1 MREKSKKTVRR
12 RLLSLLLVFCMTF
25 QMISYSPGNVV
36 RAEGEEEPVAAS
48 EGPSTIKAA
57 LFSGGVSANAD
68 KTTGSTDAAFKS
80 AIMRFIAKDYAKEEP
95 VSFAFDLRLEDSFLG
110 DCWGQLKDQDLIDA
124 EEKLETAQSASGD
137 DAKKEAYA
145 ALNAFLKGNG
155 GSAKVNSAIFSYNF
169 GNQFKENGE
178 VFGVTHEV
186 TGTVAGL
193 ENMPIGSYVLT
204 RDADTGEVK
213 VTFTFEPYLCGMSNV
228 KGGFNLELNLA
239 DSLFDNSD
247 TAHVGWDGEKNE
259 LVIKGNLDKTETPA
273 RDNQITMTK
282 MAVKADGSEI
292 SNTDDLYI
300 DYKINIDVTGGE
312 PINGLTLEDRL
323 PKGLTVESVKLDGKA
338 LALAADGGSG
348 DYTVTLDEATGLNV
362 LHYTFPE
369 TPANVRKAEFAIRAA
384 LTNDYYA
391 QYLNDNKINTTFA
404 NKASL
409 RGRDNALQKESGET
423 NTTMNTSFFTKEGK
437 QNELNGNLFDWIITV
452 NTHFSEFV
460 DAWIVDKIDNTAHNY
475 IASGDNCGLIFEVTR
490 DGITTTE
497 TMDIKQVTD
506 DSVLKNYSYAD
517 LTNEAL
523 RNADQVL
530 NNRLKQLSDNN
541 TKAILYTKD
550 GEDILIFPFEKFTNA
565 KVKIFYTTQLK
576 NNANADLS
584 NEVKFLFRRL
594 TYGGP
599 GPGTDLDFDIDIG
612 KEVGKTYSPVQKEA
626 IGDINWDSRTQGW
639 RFKINHYQEEI
650 ADLTITESMA
660 DSGLTEEVLDT
671 YKPTYNYYE
680 GGVKKQEGKEVP
692 KAQSGVTPAPAAPY
706 YEIKGDSV
714 VFHFGK
720 VAENQYYDLYIT
732 TDVTSQLAVSSPNL
746 AVKNTAKYNVDGT
759 SGSDVEVPAE
769 KTVENTMVKK
779 ACVEPYYD
787 QNGGQTSLHWQVEV
801 NPRHLPITNGN
812 LLDILPDAN
821 MHGALTGIT
830 RYAYQDGKETEGKA
844 TKGLDGTWSFG
855 DTSGITITESDASK
869 TKTGTSYGTLSK
881 DEMTFTFANQAED
894 TARYVFKYTSA
905 PGTLSGD
912 TAFLN
917 MLLSK
922 NGENIDDEGIKNEV
936 RLSGYVGKLNSN
948 KITDDGTREYAA
960 ATAPAIVGNT
970 ALAKNGS
977 FDPDKGTI
985 TWNITLNEG
994 LVDMT
999 GKLVDDRFE
1008 DNQLLQM
1015 LIEDEHNPTKSV
1027 KVTAYSSVQ
1036 DMNAGKNGQ
1045 DVTAVDDFTECDDL
1059 GFIYKVPDKDTVK
1072 NKILVFTFET
1082 YITADAAAADVSNT
1096 VKLKTDDDSKVIEEV
1111 NSGADG
1117 LEDYFIDDY
1126 GSAWPNPYIKA
1137 AKKSVSENNNGQ
1149 HPLNLA
1155 DAEFTL
1161 TKYKLNTT
1169 SNKWEQ
1175 DGDAKTRTG
1184 LATGVSSFLNL
1195 QRGVLYKLEETKA
1208 PAGYG
1213 IDDTGKTHYFM
1224 FTEKSGLA
1232 ALFSAGMTTENATL
1246 SDDTSVDYDKFTTIL
1261 NTYSYEYTDTP
1272 AGKIQFQKLGD
1283 DDKGLN
1289 DVSFSLKRTTDGL
1302 LKQKEAVKSAKV
1314 SSVDGVVTFDQVDP
1328 GEYDIVEMKDNM
1340 PGGYPMTQGV
1350 VMKVKVE
1357 PDKTKDNACSVTY
1370 YNMQGKDITPTDN
1383 TLPTV
1388 KNTLLR
1394 TNVKF
1399 RKTDQ
1404 NGNALKDVKFTL
1416 ANSGNDAADKN
1427 QTALYKDYQTD
1438 ANGQISIDNLSCGTY
1453 TLTENTGSVTNIKDS
1468 DKKVVITFMVER
1480 DNATGGSKVA
1490 VDNKDAQ
1497 NSGGSYDLGTYTN
1510 NLKYGYVN
1518 LNKKNHE
1525 TIPSTTDQ
1533 ALAGAEF
1540 AIYEKTDNN
1549 EPAAG
1554 AKPLLTLKTDK
1565 NGQLPQPT
1573 GQDAAAGLYT
1583 DKDGKTKKALIYGDY
1598 WIKEVKTADSHAVD
1612 GKAVAFEINSSGG
1625 ADAAETNTT
1634 AWISKAETGDPTV
1647 AYSGTTNDSSTY
1659 LNNLVRGAV
1668 SIKKTGVGT
1677 GASGL
1682 SSAEFE
1688 VRDGN
1693 TLVAT
1698 LKQTGNAGE
1707 YKLANTK
1714 NGASSTEINA
1724 KKTIIGLAAPVDY
1737 LKANNSGALELL
1749 AGTYKIYET
1758 KAPNGYNTPGTGTAI
1773 TTVTID
1779 TEGKVKYNGNTD
1791 VPTITNVPLTASLQI
1806 NKTDDKGDMLDGI
1819 AFKLTSTSQTLGNT
1833 FNEQTITTN
1842 GGTAEFTG
1850 LHIGEYTLTETLPA
1864 NSGYKA
1870 PSPATYT
1877 VKVEQPTQ
1885 GENKLKVTVTESTGT
1900 TDANRTAGIKDQT
1913 GEIRSLESTVDN
1925 NGTATV
1931 NIYNTPI
1938 TGPIEFTKKDK
1949 DGRILK
1955 GIKFELWRKIND
1967 GYDTAKVAEATS
1979 DQDGKVTFTDIPYAN
1994 YELREVG
2001 GADGVKVKNIAV
2013 DKSNLTVT
2021 GTSPNESFVYNTD
2034 NDTNTIDVI
2043 KNTLNQA
2050 SIKLTKQDQNGA
2062 PLDGVEFN
2070 VQRKGTADE
2079 NSNTS
2084 FVLNPSGTDYTDYKD
2099 GAGNFVTA
2107 TSDAKG
2113 ILTIAGLVYGDY
2125 QLVESNT
2132 ANLADTSKNIPVTF
2146 SVDKDGAV
2154 TNVKVY
2160 GEARGTTG
2168 TSPYN
2173 IGEVR
2178 NTLRYGYVNLLK
2190 KNDEGRVLSGTQ
2202 FDIYKKNAGDSS
2214 VFVKTVSTNSDGKID
2229 QSECGTSLIY
2239 GDYIIKEKAVASELS
2254 SYYTLDTTEY
2264 AFTIGDATG
2273 HLGTAWISL
2282 GSNDDNVIYTKADAG
2297 ETAPTDL
2304 KPIINTAKRQP
2315 IALTKTGVGGAALS
2329 GAVFAVYDG
2338 ETLVAE
2344 LEQDTGD
2351 TYDTLVTNNL
2361 TFDGSVTE
2369 NKTIQVGGKDITI
2382 PYIKYNKLLAGTYT
2396 IKEVKQPDGYVL
2408 PDNGKSVDII
2418 VDNGDNAAT
2427 GNLTNDQT
2435 SFSVEKLSN
2444 EVVTGD
2450 SKVLSGASLKICK
2463 DNNGEPSEDTGFSSW
2478 VSGDTPCAVTGLPA
2492 GTYWL
2497 LETVAPEGYKVAD
2510 PIQFTLADNG
2520 QLYNGAEIKGE
2531 NKLESNKLTM
2541 TDIRVYGQAK
2551 LTKTVTGATETLSG
2565 VPFKLYKRAGDT
2577 PNPEIDKLIAENLT
2591 TGADG
2596 VIDTTKLSS
2605 VTNDETGKVLS
2616 TGLWTG
2622 HYYFLEQLSDS
2633 LYYDTDKNLVEFEIK
2648 PENHYTAEKNNPVS
2662 VDMSNDKFKTDIL
2675 FTKYDTTEVKGI
2687 AGVSF
2692 TLKRS
2697 SSHDDNY
2704 DETVNADIKTGADGT
2719 ATLSLDKKGQYKLEE
2734 TVTPTGYDSATKF
2747 VGTFEIT
2754 DADHGQEVNLNGTN
2768 RMTAKKGTLDST
2780 GIANDRLPGSMTI
2793 TKVDASDNTNKLNG
2807 AAFTLYQVVG
2817 EVETPVMNGV
2827 TGNTYDYDMDNPSP
2841 EPVSTS
2847 NDGKLIITSLPWGQ
2861 YKLVET
2867 TPPDGYI
2874 IGSTPIEFDIKADY
2888 LEYGAIEEAATIG
2901 NTQSTFA
2908 LNKADATGGTLVN
2921 GAAFQLTDDS
2931 DNNKVIWE
2939 TPESDGS
2946 VSTWSNI
2953 TGILVAGK
2961 IYTLTETKAPAGYEK
2976 AAAVKIKMDNTGKIT
2991 IEDGNDHA
2999 VAEDSAVT
3007 VKDQPIEI
3015 GLEKIDAESN
3025 EKLEGAVFKV
3035 TGTFADK
3042 AITEIEV
3049 TPANLTETLSGQLI
3063 AGETYTLTET
3073 TAPKGYELAEP
3084 INFIVDD
3091 AGKIALKDSPAHAAL
3106 DNNNETIILKNTQNE
3121 IFIQKTDADGKAI
3134 GGGAEFSLTGAFA
3147 DGETVKTIKTED
3159 SQPYSLKGLLTAGQ
3173 TYTLSEIRA
3182 ADGYKLETR
3191 PVEITMSTAGTISV
3205 AADTDSALAEVT
3217 NNGLTLNFK
3226 DQPITLSLQKTDANN
3241 ENKPLKGAKFELT
3254 GDLADGSKKHTID
3267 LTQKDS
3273 ENLSALLI
3281 ASTGTEKHEYTLTE
3295 TTAPEGYQLQQTPVK
3310 FTVDKD
3316 GKVTITNIDVVKG
3329 FAALSEDKPSLS
3341 FANTLKQGD
3350 ITFTK
3355 YGTNDEND
3363 LNAKA
3368 KLSGAVF
3375 GLYTDAE
3382 TKIPVKDA
3390 TDKAV
3395 TATSGEDGNVTFKD
3409 IYVGSYYVK
3418 EITAPEDYT
3427 ADSTIYQ
3434 AVIDNNGNC
3443 DGLHTVAGT
3452 EVSNNALSEI
3462 TNQAVRGKI
3471 SIAKTDSFDGKA
3483 IEGIEFALTK
3493 KDKTGKDIT
3502 VKTGKTDKDGKLV
3515 FSNLLMDT
3523 EYRIYETQT
3532 HSGYVLSTVAQ
3543 NITLKTDETEKAVAF
3558 TNAPTE
3564 LSFKKVDT
3572 TGAGLPGAE
3581 FTLYDGGAEVAKA
3594 VSDKDGMVTFLYL
3607 EKGKTYTLKET
3618 KRPGDDYLP
3627 STTEF
3632 KAVVDKDGTCTLKN
3646 NDETVTEVVN
3656 VDAGVITLNKTGE
3669 DSKPL
3674 AGTTFELKND
3684 AGEVIQTQITGAD
3697 GKLVFADVPMGSYTV
3712 VETAAPDPYAVSADV
3727 TKVTLSRGA
3736 SQKVSVSRVNALS
3749 QVVFHKRGIITEG
3762 CAGDLQHAPLEGA
3775 VYGLYEDPEC
3785 ATEPAYTATSGNP
3798 ADGCK
3803 VIFTGVARGT
3813 WYVKEITAPQHYM
3826 LDTTVY
3832 KAVVDS
3838 NGHFDGLA
3846 NLDGTKVAD
3855 NHVVDAAVTTDIVLK
3870 KVNEQKPDE
3879 VLPGST
3885 YGLFKKAAK
3894 ASPAQARSF
3903 SFFGTESVA
3912 ETEDES
3918 EWQQIA
3924 EATTDQDGYLRFEG
3938 VLMGVEYSIRELKAP
3953 EGSHVSEKPVN
3964 IKFGVNEAGKP
3975 VIESIDLGLADP
3987 SDPNSPPTATVDPET
4002 GEIVWLEP
4010 SIVTEISKTDM
4021 NANLLASA
4029 RLRITVK
4036 DGSGAYV
4043 PLTQADGQP
4052 AEWVSS
4058 EQPETFV
4065 KLMKIG
4071 EDYRLEEIEAPSGY
4085 KLAAPVDFTVRTP
4098 EQGVGPG
4105 ENLTEQV
4112 VLKNEL
4118 TALSISKTTINSTD
4132 ELPGAVLTVYKAAE
4146 DGSIARDEAG
4156 NEIVA
4161 QTITGESLRWT
4172 SGTEMKKIEGLPAD
4186 TYVLREITA
4195 PDGYEVAEEIT
4206 FTLMPDGTVMTG
4218 GKACEGNIV
4227 RMQDKPAAETG
4238 TAGVPGKPQTAAP
4251 NNPDVNSGAA
4261 TGIAGSVSPAAFWG
4275 VLALLSVAALLVCS
4289 IVVWRRKRW

>member
-1 MREKSKKTVRR
+1 MREKSKKTVKT
-12 RLLSLLLVFCMTF
+12 RLLALLLVFCMTF
-25 QMISYSPGNVV
+25 QMVSYSPENVV
-36 RAEGEEEPVAAS
+36 RAEGEISRYSADIIKDGNSTYKGEGIDPAENSNAGAFSSVNISFSIPAGGYTSAEGADTLFKLKLKPDSAYLHEQWGEIPV
-48 EGPSTIKAA
+48 
-57 LFSGGVSANAD
+57 D
-68 KTTGSTDAAFKS
+68 KQTDAANLLQD
-80 AIMRFIAKDYAKEEP
+80 AMEADAANKDDKYKALSKYIDDNGDLPEINFDYTFDTGFLWKESSNPGITLGNARQVTTTIDGSE
-95 VSFAFDLRLEDSFLG
+95 VTVGEYTFTQDGTTGALKLHFVFESFV
-110 DCWGQLKDQDLIDA
+110 
-124 EEKLETAQSASGD
+124 
-137 DAKKEAYA
+137 Y
-145 ALNAFLKGNG
+145 
-155 GSAKVNSAIFSYNF
+155 
-169 GNQFKENGE
+169 
-178 VFGVTHEV
+178 GVT
-186 TGTVAGL
+186 TA
-193 ENMPIGSYVLT
+193 M
-204 RDADTGEVK
+204 A
-213 VTFTFEPYLCGMSNV
+213 GMSFTL
-228 KGGFNLELNLA
+228 GLQ
-239 DSLFDNSD
+239 DSLFEGGNPVEVKWDQVTSSLNVGEWQDPSLPDTLDNNYTIDKSVVNK
-247 TAHVGWDGEKNE
+247 VG
-259 LVIKGNLDKTETPA
+259 ETNSVGDA
-273 RDNQITMTK
+273 MY
-282 MAVKADGSEI
+282 V
-292 SNTDDLYI
+292 
-300 DYKINIDVTGGE
+300 DYKLDLKAENDGDLRGKIV
-312 PINGLTLEDRL
+312 EDLL
-323 PKGLTVESVKLDGKA
+323 PEGLTVDSVTLGLNDAAESGIESGTTPGDGTYQTVTESGRAGFSYQFPGGATLQRASLTIRAILTVEQYTEFMESGTGKLWNFTNQAFLRDPDKDGPIAQTEEIKTDMEATFMTKDGTQRAYDGK
-338 LALAADGGSG
+338 
-348 DYTVTLDEATGLNV
+348 Y
-362 LHYTFPE
+362 
-369 TPANVRKAEFAIRAA
+369 
-384 LTNDYYA
+384 
-391 QYLNDNKINTTFA
+391 
-404 NKASL
+404 
-409 RGRDNALQKESGET
+409 
-423 NTTMNTSFFTKEGK
+423 
-437 QNELNGNLFDWIITV
+437 FDWEINV
-452 NTHFSEFV
+452 NTQFSDLSDAYIIDSISKSQHTYVESEPVKITKGSAATV
-460 DAWIVDKIDNTAHNY
+460 DMPLEKTTDANLTDKVYT
-475 IASGDNCGLIFEVTR
+475 
-490 DGITTTE
+490 
-497 TMDIKQVTD
+497 
-506 DSVLKNYSYAD
+506 D
-517 LTNEAL
+517 LTNAL
-523 RNADQVL
+523 LQNSDKALL
-530 NNRLKQLSDNN
+530 NLLKTLTNN
-541 TKAILYTKD
+541 GSKAIYYENGD
-550 GEDILIFPFEKFTNA
+550 AQIMIIPFDKYENA
-565 KVKIFYTTQLK
+565 KVKINYATLLK
-576 NNANADLS
+576 EPDNVTPSLNLS
-584 NEVKFLFRRL
+584 NKVKMIWSHYW
-594 TYGGP
+594 YGNGI
-599 GPGTDLDFDIDIG
+599 GKDDFNVNIDIDKGVAGNYDI
-612 KEVGKTYSPVQKEA
+612 VQKTA
-626 IGDINWDSRTQGW
+626 DFQKDSGTMDW
-639 RFKINHYQEEI
+639 VFKINHYQKNAEDVRIVEDLKAQNMSLVDPADPSKNWTCKDQNDKTVTI
-650 ADLTITESMA
+650 HNSQSQGTPYYVYDNVDEKLTFYFGDLTP
-660 DSGLTEEVLDT
+660 D
-671 YKPTYNYYE
+671 KYYE
-680 GGVKKQEGKEVP
+680 LRLH
-692 KAQSGVTPAPAAPY
+692 T
-706 YEIKGDSV
+706 
-714 VFHFGK
+714 
-720 VAENQYYDLYIT
+720 
-732 TDVTSQLAVSSPNL
+732 
-746 AVKNTAKYNVDGT
+746 NVDGQMAQVT
-759 SGSDVEVPAE
+759 DDKSSVSNKATVLTKDNGTDVEHTTEAKQDVD
-769 KTVENTMVKK
+769 NTIIQKVNTG
-779 ACVEPYYD
+779 YD
-787 QNGGQTSLHWQVEV
+787 QATHQVKWTITV
-801 NPRHLPITNGN
+801 NQNKLPITGSTVTDVFNTADMTFLN
-812 LLDILPDAN
+812 VDA
-821 MHGALTGIT
+821 I
-830 RYAYQDGKETEGKA
+830 RK
-844 TKGLDGTWSFG
+844 DGTAF
-855 DTSGITITESDASK
+855 
-869 TKTGTSYGTLSK
+869 TLDK
-881 DEMTFTFANQAED
+881 DNR
-894 TARYVFKYTSA
+894 TA
-905 PGTLSGD
+905 
-912 TAFLN
+912 
-917 MLLSK
+917 SK
-922 NGENIDDEGIKNEV
+922 NGQTISW
-936 RLSGYVGKLNSN
+936 SG
-948 KITDDGTREYAA
+948 
-960 ATAPAIVGNT
+960 
-970 ALAKNGS
+970 
-977 FDPDKGTI
+977 
-985 TWNITLNEG
+985 
-994 LVDMT
+994 
-999 GKLVDDRFE
+999 E
-1008 DNQLLQM
+1008 DN
-1015 LIEDEHNPTKSV
+1015 P
-1027 KVTAYSSVQ
+1027 
-1036 DMNAGKNGQ
+1036 
-1045 DVTAVDDFTECDDL
+1045 
-1059 GFIYKVPDKDTVK
+1059 
-1072 NKILVFTFET
+1072 VFTFENQTNDESIYEIDVTTQLTETFINTHLTTNAENNVVNTAVLRGFVKRMPIRDSKDVSQTDNKVSDDATAPITTTALNKHGQYDSGTQIITWTAAFNGGQADMKGRVITEDLSANPILELKHRDPKNGDLLTDPVKVYEGKWENGKIVKANDTPVIKDRSEFTDVADQGFKFTVPDKYATTILIFEFDT
-1082 YITADAAAADVSNT
+1082 YITNSASGADVSNT
-1096 VKLKTDDDSKVIEEV
+1096 IKLEPLSGGNKGEEDS
-1111 NSGADG
+1111 STADG
-1117 LEDYFIDDY
+1117 LDYFDIDEY
-1126 GSAWPNPYIKA
+1126 ASISVGPYIKV
-1137 AKKSVSENNNGQ
+1137 KKTSSSQDTSGKNQIKLGG
-1149 HPLNLA
+1149 A
-1155 DAEFTL
+1155 TFTL
-1161 TKYKLNTT
+1161 TEYVADGT
-1169 SNKWEQ
+1169 SSDYDNAAWKPSSVA
-1175 DGDAKTRTG
+1175 DKTRITNDDG
-1184 LATGVSSFLNL
+1184 QASFVNL
-1195 QRGVLYKLEETKA
+1195 ISTAALYKLEETKA
-1208 PAGYG
+1208 PGGYGVDDTQDSPKVYYFRFVNKGAFDLGESKRENVKLSDGVGSPQNVTVLEINRTVLKGFSFNRTNTPTGKLEFTKTDANDKGIEDVGFTLVRDDKKVKDQTATSGNDGKVTFDKLDPGTYTLKETSAPAQYLLVSEHKVTVDENGTATIAAGEGMTDDTTAGYKISNQYVSG
-1213 IDDTGKTHYFM
+1213 TIKINKVDS
-1224 FTEKSGLA
+1224 EKNTIKLQGAKFEIYSGVH
-1232 ALFSAGMTTENATL
+1232 
-1246 SDDTSVDYDKFTTIL
+1246 SDKAELKKDGSDKNYIG
-1261 NTYSYEYTDTP
+1261 E
-1272 AGKIQFQKLGD
+1272 A
-1283 DDKGLN
+1283 
-1289 DVSFSLKRTTDGL
+1289 TTDGNGT
-1302 LKQKEAVKSAKV
+1302 A
-1314 SSVDGVVTFDQVDP
+1314 TFNNVP
-1328 GEYDIVEMKDNM
+1328 YS
-1340 PGGYPMTQGV
+1340 PGGYTIIESAPPKGYEVTTADELIKIQAGA
-1350 VMKVKVE
+1350 VKFEKNENFTHTVA
-1357 PDKTKDNACSVTY
+1357 D
-1370 YNMQGKDITPTDN
+1370 
-1383 TLPTV
+1383 TV
-1388 KNTLLR
+1388 KNTRLR
-1394 TNVKF
+1394 YDVSLTKTN
-1399 RKTDQ
+1399 
-1404 NGNALKDVKFTL
+1404 
-1416 ANSGNDAADKN
+1416 DKE
-1427 QTALYKDYQTD
+1427 TP
-1438 ANGQISIDNLSCGTY
+1438 
-1453 TLTENTGSVTNIKDS
+1453 
-1468 DKKVVITFMVER
+1468 DKLER
-1480 DNATGGSKVA
+1480 SFE
-1490 VDNKDAQ
+1490 
-1497 NSGGSYDLGTYTN
+1497 LTYTN
-1510 NLKYGYVN
+1510 GDNYATWSNEINGVQVKSGKGTITRTNGIVVKTNNQGELELANL
-1518 LNKKNHE
+1518 
-1525 TIPSTTDQ
+1525 P
-1533 ALAGAEF
+1533 
-1540 AIYEKTDNN
+1540 
-1549 EPAAG
+1549 
-1554 AKPLLTLKTDK
+1554 
-1565 NGQLPQPT
+1565 
-1573 GQDAAAGLYT
+1573 
-1583 DKDGKTKKALIYGDY
+1583 YGDY
-1598 WIKEVKTADSHAVD
+1598 KLTETTNNEADNIYQNLDLTIKKDQLIGH
-1612 GKAVAFEINSSGG
+1612 
-1625 ADAAETNTT
+1625 ETT
-1634 AWISKAETGDPTV
+1634 
-1647 AYSGTTNDSSTY
+1647 GTTP
-1659 LNNLVRGAV
+1659 LVLTANG
-1668 SIKKTGVGT
+1668 GT
-1677 GASGL
+1677 DT
-1682 SSAEFE
+1682 
-1688 VRDGN
+1688 VVN
-1693 TLVAT
+1693 K
-1698 LKQTGNAGE
+1698 LKQ
-1707 YKLANTK
+1707 
-1714 NGASSTEINA
+1714 ASEF
-1724 KKTIIGLAAPVDY
+1724 
-1737 LKANNSGALELL
+1737 
-1749 AGTYKIYET
+1749 KIT
-1758 KAPNGYNTPGTGTAI
+1758 
-1773 TTVTID
+1773 
-1779 TEGKVKYNGNTD
+1779 
-1791 VPTITNVPLTASLQI
+1791 
-1806 NKTDDKGDMLDGI
+1806 KTDDKGDKLKDVTFTLTGKDAYNLDVNKT
-1819 AFKLTSTSQTLGNT
+1819 A
-1833 FNEQTITTN
+1833 TT
-1842 GGTAEFTG
+1842 GQDGVASFTDIPISEKDGETA
-1850 LHIGEYTLTETLPA
+1850 YTLTETQIGSGTLA
-1864 NSGYKA
+1864 NTDGY
-1870 PSPATYT
+1870 
-1877 VKVEQPTQ
+1877 
-1885 GENKLKVTVTESTGT
+1885 T
-1900 TDANRTAGIKDQT
+1900 TDFAKNYKVFVKPA
-1913 GEIRSLESTVDN
+1913 VDN
-1925 NGTATV
+1925 GVTIEVKDSEDQAVTLTNNGVT
-1931 NIYNTPI
+1931 I
-1938 TGPIEFTKKDK
+1938 TNEPVKGTIEFTKKDE

-1955 GIKFELWRKIND
+1955 GIEFELRRVVN
-1967 GYDTAKVAEATS
+1967 GVAQTTGEGMVFKATS
-1979 DQDGKVTFTDIPYAN
+1979 GDNGAVKFAVIPYAN
-1994 YELREVG
+1994 YKLVETK
-2001 GADGVKVKNIAV
+2001 GADSSATKEFDIPKSKLTVKN
-2013 DKSNLTVT
+2013 SGTETFNYSESEVT
-2021 GTSPNESFVYNTD
+2021 
-2034 NDTNTIDVI
+2034 
-2043 KNTLNQA
+2043 NTLNKA
-2050 SIKLTKQDQNGA
+2050 SITLTKQDQAGA
-2062 PLDGVEFN
+2062 PLKDVTFT
-2070 VQRKGTADE
+2070 VKRMAD
-2079 NSNTS
+2079 NAKDNQKDS
-2084 FVLNPSGTDYTDYKD
+2084 FVLNPAETDYFDYYDSADPSKV
-2099 GAGNFVTA
+2099 VTA
-2107 TSDAKG
+2107 TSDADGK
-2113 ILTIAGLVYGDY
+2113 LTINDLVYGKYKLEETQEPENPASGVDAPEITFT
-2125 QLVESNT
+2125 VD
-2132 ANLADTSKNIPVTF
+2132 ANGQIQGL
-2146 SVDKDGAV
+2146 
-2154 TNVKVY
+2154 
-2160 GEARGTTG
+2160 TG
-2168 TSPYN
+2168 TSDNN
-2173 IGEVR
+2173 IIT
-2178 NTLRYGYVNLLK
+2178 NTIKYGYVNLLK
-2190 KNDEGRVLSGTQ
+2190 QTDDKENLPGVKFGIFKTDVDGNAIGDAIRTLTTDANGKLDKGEMQENGVGLLTYGSYVLKETSVNGAFTMSAES
-2202 FDIYKKNAGDSS
+2202 YK
-2214 VFVKTVSTNSDGKID
+2214 
-2229 QSECGTSLIY
+2229 
-2239 GDYIIKEKAVASELS
+2239 
-2254 SYYTLDTTEY
+2254 
-2264 AFTIGDATG
+2264 FTIGDATTG
-2273 HLGTAWISL
+2273 EEGTAWISP
-2282 GSNDDNVIYTKADAG
+2282 GSNADNVIYKKANEGDPSAN
-2297 ETAPTDL
+2297 DL
-2304 KPIINTAKRQP
+2304 KPIINTAKRQL
-2315 IALTKTGVGGAALS
+2315 IELKKTGANDAALS
-2329 GAVFAVYDG
+2329 DAVFAVYDG
-2338 ETLVAE
+2338 NTLVAE
-2344 LEQDTGD
+2344 LKESTSVSG
-2351 TYDTLVTNNL
+2351 TYNTLKTTDLNSAITDN
-2361 TFDGSVTE
+2361 TVTE

-2382 PYIKYNKLLAGTYT
+2382 PYIKNNKLLAGTYT

-2463 DNNGEPSEDTGFSSW
+2463 DNNGEPSEDTDFSW

-2622 HYYFLEQLSDS
+2622 HYYFLEQTSDS

-2768 RMTAKKGTLDST
+2768 RMTAKQGTLDST

-2841 EPVSTS
+2841 EPVSIS

-2874 IGSTPIEFDIKADY
+2874 IGSTPLEFTIEAGQVDF
-2888 LEYGAIEEAATIG
+2888 GAVQSAATTIQ

-2908 LNKADATGGTLVN
+2908 LNKADATGGTLIN

-2931 DNNKVIWE
+2931 DNNKVIWA
-2939 TPESDGS
+2939 TPDNTTP
-2946 VSTWSNI
+2946 VSTWSDI

-2961 IYTLTETKAPAGYEK
+2961 TYTLTETKAPAGYEK
-2976 AAAVKIKMDNTGKIT
+2976 AASVKIKMDNTGVIT
-2991 IEDGNDHA
+2991 VTEGGDHA
-2999 VAEDSAVT
+2999 NVTNKSTVT

-3042 AITEIEV
+3042 EITEIEV
-3049 TPANLTETLSGQLI
+3049 TPANLTETLSVQLI
-3063 AGETYTLTET
+3063 ADETYTLTET

-3147 DGETVKTIKTED
+3147 DGKTVKTIKTED

-3191 PVEITMSTAGTISV
+3191 QVEITMSTAGTISV
-3205 AADTDSALAEVT
+3205 AEGTDKSLAEVT
-3217 NNGLTLNFK
+3217 IDGLTLNFK
-3226 DQPITLSLQKTDANN
+3226 NQPITLSLQKTDANN

-3316 GKVTITNIDVVKG
+3316 GRVTITNIDAVKG
-3329 FAALSEDKPSLS
+3329 FAALSEDKLSLS

-3409 IYVGSYYVK
+3409 IYVGTYYIK
-3418 EITAPEDYT
+3418 ESVAPDDYT

-3434 AVIDNNGNC
+3434 AVIDNKGNC
-3443 DGLHTVAGT
+3443 DGLHTVAGI

-3572 TGAGLPGAE
+3572 TGAGLPDAE

-3646 NDETVTEVVN
+3646 NDEIVTEVVN
-3656 VDAGVITLNKTGE
+3656 ADAGVITLNKTGE

-3712 VETAAPDPYAVSADV
+3712 VETVAPDPYAVSEDV

-3762 CAGDLQHAPLEGA
+3762 CAGDPQHAPLEGA

-3832 KAVVDS
+3832 KAVVDG

-3846 NLDGTKVAD
+3846 NLDDTKVAD

-3903 SFFGTESVA
+3903 SFFGTESAA

-4021 NANLLASA
+4021 NANLLAGA

-4052 AEWVSS
+4052 AEWVSG

-4118 TALSISKTTINSTD
+4118 TALSISKTIINSTD

-4172 SGTEMKKIEGLPAD
+4172 SGTEMKKIEGLPAG

-4195 PDGYEVAEEIT
+4195 PDGYEVAEEIA
-4206 FTLMPDGTVMTG
+4206 FILMPDGTVMTG

-4238 TAGVPGKPQTAAP
+4238 TPGVPGKPQTAAP